1 MPITTIP
8 NALAPVMTSQYLH
21 RPRALFVL
29 RRRPDVSQKAFEQAL
44 CDWRRQKKFG
54 AGIIAQAG
62 AAMVEDQEIING
74 FFRPGG
80 VEVMAI
86 DGYVSLDVASYDPIP
101 SDFETL
107 LKAADGCLD
116 TLKDVIV
123 PAESIAYAGISNLGI
138 PGVAPISMIMI
149 LDRVKGLTL
158 EQYNEW
164 WATPHGDDHR
174 RLNLTQIGYY
184 QIHVAPEFNA
194 LAAKA
199 AGVATTER
207 CIVDIMYL
215 ARLKDAFSNLDP
227 ASEEARAFNIDIGAH
242 VSMAT
247 VSGSFMQ
254 EL

>member
-1 MPITTIP
+1 MPLTIP
-8 NALAPVMTSQYLH
+8 NALMPALKSRYLH

-29 RRRPDVSQKAFEQAL
+29 RRRPNVSHEAFEQAL
-44 CDWRRQKKFG
+44 RDWRLQKKFG
-54 AGIIAQAG
+54 ASIIVQAG
-62 AAMVEDQEIING
+62 AARVEDQEFISGRFRLGGINVT
-74 FFRPGG
+74 PL
-80 VEVMAI
+80 
-86 DGYVSLDVASYDPIP
+86 DGYISLDVESYDPTP
-101 SDFETL
+101 ADFETL
-107 LKAADGCLD
+107 FKATEGCLD
-116 TLKDVIV
+116 TLANVID
-123 PAESIAYAGISNLGI
+123 PAESIAFAGVANMVI
-138 PGVAPISMIMI
+138 PGIAPISMILI

>member
-29 RRRPDVSQKAFEQAL
+29 RRRPDVSQKTFEQAL
-44 CDWRRQKKFG
+44 SDWRRQKKFG

-149 LDRVKGLTL
+149 LDRVKGLTN
-158 EQYNEW
+158 ERYNEW
-164 WATPHGDDHR
+164 WIRHADDHR
-174 RLNLTQIGYY
+174 RVNPTQLGYY
-184 QIHVAPEFNA
+184 QLHVAPEFNA
-194 LAAKA
+194 VAAKA
-199 AGVATTER
+199 AGVSTTDH
-207 CIVDIMYL
+207 CIIDHMHL
-215 ARLKDAFSNLDP
+215 LRLQDAFPQGNPLEIFPDM
-227 ASEEARAFNIDIGAH
+227 FDY
-242 VSMAT
+242 VSRAT
-247 VSGSFMQ
+247 VSSSFMR